1 MIKNSV
7 YFAFAAKCGN
17 VANIFR
23 KRSLSL
29 SVQKGKEDCNGNR

>member
-23 KRSLSL
+23 KRSLS
-29 SVQKGKEDCNGNR
+29 VQKGKEDCNGNR